1 MPALHFNP
9 NEAAAN
15 KDEFELIEPG
25 RYDCTLVTEWRET
38 RGGDAYINCAFRI
51 DKDRNQKFG
60 GRIVFDGIYKSKTT
74 GDYQASKINAL
85 LATIPNP
92 KTDFEDY
99 DELLLYLNGIKVN
112 VEIDIEPADPERP
125 MSKDKNIITY
135 LSYQPVEDNNSSTSG
150 INIPNDADIPF

>member
-1 MPALHFNP
+1 MGTLHFNP
-9 NEAAAN
+9 NEVAN
-15 KDEFELIEPG
+15 DEFELIEPG
-25 RYDCTLVTEWRET
+25 RYDCTMTTEWRET
-38 RGGDAYINCAFRI
+38 RGGDMYINCAFRI
-51 DKDRNQKFG
+51 NKDSGQKFG

-85 LATIPNP
+85 LATIDNP

-99 DELLLYLNGIKVN
+99 DELLLYLNGIQVN

-135 LSYQPVEDNNSSTSG
+135 LSYQPVSESKDSNSSG
-150 INIPNDADIPF
+150 IVIENPNDLPF

>member
-25 RYDCTLVTEWRET
+25 RYDCTLITEWRET

-51 DKDRNQKFG
+51 DKDRDQKFG

-135 LSYQPVEDNNSSTSG
+135 LSYQPVEDKSGSTSTV
-150 INIPNDADIPF
+150 NIPNDADIPF

>member
-1 MPALHFNP
+1 MPTLHFNP
-9 NEAAAN
+9 
-15 KDEFELIEPG
+15 DETGASRDDFELIEPG
-25 RYDCTLVTEWRET
+25 RYNCTLTTEWRET

-51 DKDRNQKFG
+51 DRDGNQKYG

-85 LATIPNP
+85 LATIPKP

-112 VEIDIEPADPERP
+112 VEIDIEPADSERP

-135 LSYQPVEDNNSSTSG
+135 LSYRPVENNNESSS
-150 INIPNDADIPF
+150 IDIPSDMDIPF